1 MGKALTERLI
11 ANQDSLNTF
20 VQGRV
25 SVIIPT
31 YNYRQFV
38 LDAIESALSQSVSD
52 LEIIV
57 VDDGSTDDTSNVI
70 GPYKNRIKYIYQ
82 KNAGLS
88 EARNTGIA
96 NSTGEFM
103 QFLDADDI
111 LGKDSIHY
119 QLKCFKHNP
128 DVHMAICR
136 NKLFEKIGP
145 DGKPVPFDSWNL
157 FKGNLDLHLYYLN
170 IAPPHAFLFRREA
183 ILETGWFDPQL
194 KACED
199 YDFWLRALMKGFI
212 PCYNPSGLVYYRRHS
227 KSMSANLFNQYL
239 HDAILH
245 KRLSK
250 LIDEYPDYPQ
260 GRRLEGILAFSSGA
274 ILTASRLYSQQPED
288 FRKLMELAL
297 LRIEDAKKIAASKA
311 NHLGWNMFTKLF
323 YLRIV
328 NSLALPCFR
337 SLNSVSA
344 FHDNLKNIL
353 FSLQAPNSKTGI
365 MTDVLVSTLGVSSQ
379 LIWERWELRRLVYG
393 FFKISFWGSNESQS

>member
-136 NKLFEKIGP
+136 NKLFEKTGP
-145 DGKPVPFDSWNL
+145 DGKPVTFGSWNL
-157 FKGNLDLHLYYLN
+157 FRGNLDLHLYYLN

-194 KACED
+194 
-199 YDFWLRALMKGFI
+199 
-212 PCYNPSGLVYYRRHS
+212 
-227 KSMSANLFNQYL
+227 
-239 HDAILH
+239 
-245 KRLSK
+245 
-250 LIDEYPDYPQ
+250 
-260 GRRLEGILAFSSGA
+260 
-274 ILTASRLYSQQPED
+274 
-288 FRKLMELAL
+288 
-297 LRIEDAKKIAASKA
+297 
-311 NHLGWNMFTKLF
+311 
-323 YLRIV
+323 
-328 NSLALPCFR
+328 
-337 SLNSVSA
+337 
-344 FHDNLKNIL
+344 
-353 FSLQAPNSKTGI
+353 
-365 MTDVLVSTLGVSSQ
+365 
-379 LIWERWELRRLVYG
+379 
-393 FFKISFWGSNESQS
+393 